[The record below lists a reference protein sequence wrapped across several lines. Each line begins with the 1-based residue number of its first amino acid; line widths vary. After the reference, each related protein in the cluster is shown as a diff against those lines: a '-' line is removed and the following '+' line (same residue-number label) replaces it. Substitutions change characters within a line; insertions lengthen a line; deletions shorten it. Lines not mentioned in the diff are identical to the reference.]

1 MEKKVWNHQPDYNS
15 FAGCMNWYIMILI
28 VLDIGSYF
36 YSTWLHAWY
45 IMINHDDMCLPTYF
59 LKPGLSNRLKKS
71 SVGKHIRQLFP
82 AGWFGSSND
91 HQSPSIPH
99 CSTHIVL
106 QNYLMTYQ
114 LNLFMHQIFQQNN
127 YDYDICQF
135 CRHLSMTRRYAC
147 QSSVCLFQGGRKP
160 RWWHHFNG
168 KPWDTRNG
176 YHRWAGRTGGV
187 LLHGLEQGM
196 MGMISEPHFCWL
208 YPR

>member
-1 MEKKVWNHQPDYNS
+1 
-15 FAGCMNWYIMILI
+15 
-28 VLDIGSYF
+28 
-36 YSTWLHAWY
+36 
-45 IMINHDDMCLPTYF
+45 MINHDDMCLPTYF

-147 QSSVCLFQGGRKP
+147 QSSVCLF
-160 RWWHHFNG
+160 
-168 KPWDTRNG
+168 RNG
-176 YHRWAGRTGGV
+176 YHGIPAMDTIAGLG
-187 LLHGLEQGM
+187 GLEVYCCMASNKG
-196 MGMISEPHFCWL
+196 
-208 YPR
+208 